1 MFTQKKILL
10 VDDSPTVLLME
21 RLLLQNESYALLSAS
36 NGMEAVEAAFAQ
48 QPDLILMDVVM
59 PGMDGFEVC
68 RILRSDRTTRA
79 TPIILV
85 TTKASLEHVERGY
98 ESGCNDYV
106 TKPFNGN
113 ELRAK
118 IENFLGH

>member
-21 RLLLQNESYALLSAS
+21 RLLLQSEPYALLSAS
-36 NGMEAVEAAFAQ
+36 NGSEAVKAAFAQ

-68 RILRSDRTTRA
+68 RILRSEEATRA

-85 TTKASLEHVERGY
+85 TTKAGLEHVERGY

-118 IENFLGH
+118 IENFLGR

>member
-21 RLLLQNESYALLSAS
+21 RLLLQSEPYALLSAS

-68 RILRSDRTTRA
+68 RILRSDTATRA

-118 IENFLGH
+118 IENFLGR

>member
-21 RLLLQNESYALLSAS
+21 RLLLQSEPYALLSAS
-36 NGMEAVEAAFAQ
+36 NGSEAVKAAFAQ

-68 RILRSDRTTRA
+68 RILRSEEATRA

-85 TTKASLEHVERGY
+85 TTKAGLEHVERGY

-106 TKPFNGN
+106 TKPFNAN

-118 IENFLGH
+118 IENFLGR

>member
-21 RLLLQNESYALLSAS
+21 RLLLQDEPYALLSAS
-36 NGMEAVEAAFAQ
+36 NGREAVEAAFAQ

-68 RILRSDRTTRA
+68 RILRSDRSTCT

-118 IENFLGH
+118 IENFLGR

>member
-21 RLLLQNESYALLSAS
+21 RLLLQEEPYALLSAS
-36 NGMEAVEAAFAQ
+36 NGAEAVKAAFAQ

-68 RILRSDRTTRA
+68 RILRADEATRA

-85 TTKASLEHVERGY
+85 TTKAGLEHVERGY

-118 IENFLGH
+118 IENFLGR